1 MNRALRWLGYA
12 FGGLLVLLL
21 IAVVGI
27 YAKSSMALHA
37 ATSPRPERIAASSTP
52 IAEARRQI
60 VTLGCTDCHGAN
72 LQGQK
77 FLDDAKL
84 AVVWAPNLT
93 EVAAKASDQ
102 QLAQAIRQGIGADGR
117 PLFVMPSVQYRH
129 LTDAELGD
137 VIRAIRSF
145 PRGGGATPPI
155 ALGPLG
161 RIGVAAGKLK
171 PQPAELQEQASM
183 EAPDFGPATA
193 YGRHLVMTHCSDCH
207 GPKLTGAEPEP
218 GTVSPDLVIAG
229 AYDEAA
235 FASLLRTGRAAGGR
249 KLKLMGDVAPVMFP
263 SLTDAEVKAM
273 HDYLV
278 ERAQR
283 ATP

>member
-1 MNRALRWLGYA
+1 MNKALRWVGYA
-12 FGGLLVLLL
+12 LGGLLVLVL
-21 IAVVGI
+21 IGIVGI
-27 YAKSSMALHA
+27 YAKSNSALHA
-37 ATSPRPERIAASSTP
+37 ATNPHPEKIAASSTP
-52 IAEARRQI
+52 LSEARRQM
-60 VTLGCTDCHGAN
+60 VTLGCTECHGAN
-72 LQGQK
+72 LQGRK
-77 FLDDAKL
+77 FLDDSKL

-93 EVAAKASDQ
+93 QVAAKASDQ
-102 QLAQAIRQGIGADGR
+102 QLASAIRQGIGADGR

-137 VIRAIRSF
+137 IIRAIRSF
-145 PRGGGATPPI
+145 PRGGAATPPI

-161 RIGVAAGKLK
+161 RIGVAAGKLRS
-171 PQPAELQEQASM
+171 QPAELEAQASM
-183 EAPDFGPATA
+183 EASDFGRATA

-207 GPKLTGAEPEP
+207 GALLTGAEPQP
-218 GTVSPDLVIAG
+218 GIVSPDLMIAG

-235 FASLLRTGRAAGGR
+235 FASLLRTGRAVGGR

-263 SLTDAEVKAM
+263 SLTPAETKAM

-283 ATP
+283 LTP